1 MYIKYTKCLSCC
13 LVLIYCQAIGL
24 EMKEL
29 WFSIWKKKKITQS
42 IKKVDKKEEKIFF
55 KYE

>member
-29 WFSIWKKKKITQS
+29 WFSIWKKKITQS